1 MCTLFIWRESYGLFS
16 KEKKRVFTWSELD
29 DNIIQP
35 LVVRAFNNTLLTIK
49 DNTNKVIRA
58 DAPYIWINSLS
69 LYQFVL
75 ERYYM
80 SLYQSGLSISISNFI

>member
-1 MCTLFIWRESYGLFS
+1 MVFFS
-16 KEKKRVFTWSELD
+16 KEKKTVFTRSELD

-58 DAPYIWINSLS
+58 DAPYI
-69 LYQFVL
+69 
-75 ERYYM
+75 
-80 SLYQSGLSISISNFI
+80 